1 MLLSKKWWRRTM
13 LFKIIVLGLSS
24 PILLSLHCTL
34 WPLITYI
41 IWRNIWMFP
50 KIWFIEV
57 LRCKYLH
64 KLQSA
69 FLSSVPVALLRD
81 VLTRKMKRRKQ
92 IRRRK
97 EGRCMHPDFWEIV
110 CFLPREINSE
120 GAKKLP
126 FQPLKMGFV
135 INNGWKIN
143 HF

>member
-1 MLLSKKWWRRTM
+1 MAL
-13 LFKIIVLGLSS
+13 VLGLSWVS
-24 PILLSLHCTL
+24 HLVKPLCYDKILHRGPKYLLR
-34 WPLITYI
+34 W
-41 IWRNIWMFP
+41 NIWMFP
-50 KIWFIEV
+50 KMWFIEV
-57 LRCKYLH
+57 HRCKYSR
-64 KLQSA
+64 KLQRLWIKV
-69 FLSSVPVALLRD
+69 LSWLRRAAVPVALLRD